1 MELLMLFSNSAFV
14 FMESHRIAIACTI
27 TAVCAFYAVRR
38 WMRGAR
44 CQSKARL
51 DGRTVLITGGNTGVG
66 KETARDLARRGA
78 RILIAG
84 RDLKRTNA
92 AADEIR
98 RTTGNDNVIVYNL
111 DLASLKSVRECAKEV
126 LAKEDRLDIL
136 INNAGVMIT
145 PIHWRTADGFEMQM
159 GTNHLGHFL
168 FTNLLLD
175 LIKRSA
181 PSRIINV
188 SSLGHSCTGELVNR
202 GIHKQTSFHSTDM
215 DLDLDDLNSEK
226 VDTVTAYGRSKL
238 ANILF
243 TRELHRRL
251 KGSGVISVSLHP
263 GAVATELY
271 RYTGD
276 HRLPFRLLITVFWAL
291 YKHINKTPEEGAQT
305 TLHCALEPEV
315 EQQSGKYFS
324 DCAVKEPSRQAQDDV
339 MASKLWTLS
348 EKLVGL
354 TT

>member
-188 SSLGHSCTGELVNR
+188 SSLGHSY
-202 GIHKQTSFHSTDM
+202 M